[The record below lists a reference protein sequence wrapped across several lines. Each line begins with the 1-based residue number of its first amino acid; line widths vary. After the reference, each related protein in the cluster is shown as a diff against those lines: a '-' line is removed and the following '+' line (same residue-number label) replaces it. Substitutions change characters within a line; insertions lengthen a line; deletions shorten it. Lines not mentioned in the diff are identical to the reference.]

1 MSTLSYNNMSSN
13 SSSKAYYRKT
23 TSPSR
28 ANTQAS
34 AYVVD
39 AATMALSGL
48 HFSTSTIGAGGA
60 EWRV

>member
-1 MSTLSYNNMSSN
+1 MALLMNNSTS
-13 SSSKAYYRKT
+13 SSSKNYTRKT

-34 AYVVD
+34 AYIVN
-39 AATMALSGL
+39 AASMELTGF